1 MSVDAPAAPTVVE
14 WLTAAEVA
22 RELRVSVRT
31 VLRWTAPTA
40 GKDRLLAMRVGS
52 VTRVRRTT
60 LDNWIRERSKS

>member
-1 MSVDAPAAPTVVE
+1 MSIDATTAPTVE
-14 WLTAAEVA
+14 WLSAHDIA
-22 RELRVSVRT
+22 RELKVSVRT

-60 LDNWIRERSKS
+60 LENWIKARTA

>member
-1 MSVDAPAAPTVVE
+1 MSVDATAAPTVTE
-14 WLTAAEVA
+14 WLSAHDIA

-60 LDNWIRERSKS
+60 LENWIKARTA